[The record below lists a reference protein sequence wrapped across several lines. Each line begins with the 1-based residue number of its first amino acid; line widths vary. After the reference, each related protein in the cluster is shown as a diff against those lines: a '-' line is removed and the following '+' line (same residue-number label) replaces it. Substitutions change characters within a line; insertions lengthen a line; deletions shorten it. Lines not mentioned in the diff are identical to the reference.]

1 MKNKNHHVEL
11 FKLFLGFE
19 FFSQKATVPTL
30 FVDIWLLRSS
40 SEISQFIHL
49 IWNFWDKKLPGVFF
63 FITVEFVAVEQQE
76 SERYHL
82 DGLQFFD
89 WAGL

>member
-49 IWNFWDKKLPGVFF
+49 IWNFWDKKPPGVFF
-63 FITVEFVAVEQQE
+63 
-76 SERYHL
+76 L
-82 DGLQFFD
+82 DHG
-89 WAGL
+89 